1 MGAFPPVILHSC
13 LQVSQQLQK
22 EKEALMDKK
31 RREQE
36 ERQRKQ
42 LELEQIL
49 EDNRRRVR
57 AACACTIQGQV
68 AGRAPEYTFLP
79 PLGEAGEGH
88 R

>member
-1 MGAFPPVILHSC
+1 
-13 LQVSQQLQK
+13 
-22 EKEALMDKK
+22 MDKK

-57 AACACTIQGQV
+57 AACAFTHQGQV
-68 AGRAPEYTFLP
+68 AGCQSAITGRGRA
-79 PLGEAGEGH
+79 GC
-88 R
+88 RRCIV

>member
-1 MGAFPPVILHSC
+1 
-13 LQVSQQLQK
+13 
-22 EKEALMDKK
+22 MDKK

-57 AACACTIQGQV
+57 AACACTGQGRV
-68 AGRAPEYTFLP
+68 TGRVPECAAVLH
-79 PLGEAGEGH
+79 LSDAGEGTGDAAF
-88 R
+88 

>member
-1 MGAFPPVILHSC
+1 
-13 LQVSQQLQK
+13 
-22 EKEALMDKK
+22 MDKK

-57 AACACTIQGQV
+57 AACACTQPGQV
-68 AGRAPEYTFLP
+68 AGRVPEHIAVLL
-79 PLGEAGEGH
+79 LGEAGEV
-88 R
+88 

>member
-1 MGAFPPVILHSC
+1 M
-13 LQVSQQLQK
+13 LQVTRQLEA
-22 EKEALMDKK
+22 EKAALLDKK

-57 AACACTIQGQV
+57 GLVLSWTLACG
-68 AGRAPEYTFLP
+68 
-79 PLGEAGEGH
+79 
-88 R
+88 

>member
-1 MGAFPPVILHSC
+1 
-13 LQVSQQLQK
+13 
-22 EKEALMDKK
+22 MDKK

-68 AGRAPEYTFLP
+68 AGRAPECT
-79 PLGEAGEGH
+79 PLCRLSARQGRVTGDAVFDTCACSCPQ
-88 R
+88 RQDWT